1 MHPGDRAVACI
12 AFGKSGAD
20 GFALFAV
27 TKGWRGDGDGSLF
40 QDTDPCVHPASPSV
54 SPDAAI

>member
-1 MHPGDRAVACI
+1 MHTSNRVVAGI

-27 TKGWRGDGDGSLF
+27 TKGLHGDGNGSLF
-40 QDTDPCVHPASPSV
+40 QDTDPCAHPASPSV

>member
-1 MHPGDRAVACI
+1 MHPSNRVVAGI

-27 TKGWRGDGDGSLF
+27 TKGRRGDGDGSLF
-40 QDTDPCVHPASPSV
+40 QDTDPCAHPASPSI

>member
-1 MHPGDRAVACI
+1 MHPDDRVVAGI

-27 TKGWRGDGDGSLF
+27 TKGLRGDGDGSLF
-40 QDTDPCVHPASPSV
+40 QDTDPCAHPASPSV
-54 SPDAAI
+54 SPYAAI

>member
-1 MHPGDRAVACI
+1 MHPDDRVVVGI

-20 GFALFAV
+20 GFGLFAV
-27 TKGWRGDGDGSLF
+27 TKGRRGDGDGSLF
-40 QDTDPCVHPASPSV
+40 QDTDPCAHPASPSV

>member
-1 MHPGDRAVACI
+1 MHPGNRVVAGI

-27 TKGWRGDGDGSLF
+27 TKGLHGDGNGSLF
-40 QDTDPCVHPASPSV
+40 QDTDPCAYPASPSV
-54 SPDAAI
+54 LPDAAI